1 MPEIP
6 IIKLSNELEDAGWM
20 GAAAHVLLGIFYFAE
35 DKPGT
40 TSSTDTGLAWTK
52 KLGEDITAQ
61 EFDLGIGKL
70 KVENGLFSA
79 TLGVQLKDDVPY
91 HIDLLVSLAGESGV
105 APAVVF
111 ELNREVA
118 FNAPPIKEINPLIP
132 ESERSVIG
140 YKSTNHESVKIP
152 IPMVSFEMSFRIDK
166 DNPDA
171 PITSTFQIYN
181 SLDGL
186 ANTLSGIIEYDM
198 NKVMVFPKLANTGLY
213 IDKLFLDLST
223 TATTSFSGL
232 FPEVYN
238 PTWQGIGAKEM
249 TLLFPID
256 EAKEEFISA
265 GVQGFIYGFDGLL
278 SASFN
283 FQYNNTGADAKLK
296 TVSAEIEIRNNE
308 FIRSEVEVG
317 IDMDKILD
325 QVASEGNAAD
335 VSTGTAA
342 EQDLANTTRTRVAAQ
357 SPVSINGELR
367 FQVSFVWLQ
376 WNNSEVIGFDFI
388 MKGYLA
394 NGNPSGLKFSGVAAK
409 AIFWGAGSGLGGG
422 LLGYGIAAEK
432 GGTAFGG
439 AALLMLILA
448 DIIATEKA
456 NANILPVLE
465 ALTISKIGFR
475 FAQVNHADNT
485 FDKYYQAIVG
495 FRTEFKI
502 DCKLLTAVTEI
513 ADLLLSDLGAMG
525 DIFGESVNDVKLKG
539 KLDIQF
545 DDFTFPFDMPA
556 EVKLLFKQQDFNITA
571 KKLPELVFDQSA
583 SSDSNIPKPVV
594 GVELVTKEIAG
605 TTTDEKEYGISI
617 SLKGLASSA
626 FNLDTP
632 AAGIILFVFPEFRF
646 EFAAQTA
653 VLPKFTLL
661 VPPVLLAEG
670 VIDLGK
676 PIPAFGGTQNRVS
689 LEVGVISS
697 NPTSESDLQKI
708 SKYKYR
714 FGGEVVWGE
723 AIQKPAGTTLERPYD
738 FLFVEVHYDGDT
750 PLFVIGPVGVFGLG
764 LLFGRNIRPGVEGG
778 QGNAMG
784 IANWILGQQAGGTS
798 EADIFKNVKDWPAV
812 PSGSTWHPE
821 IYFNSVSQTFE
832 DQLTIGVTVTVGS
845 PTDNGETFKGQV
857 IVLVGFPEFWF
868 AIAGIITFKKIN
880 TKVTVVVVYDSNTF
894 AIKFVLEFTM
904 NDDGTIVVGK
914 IPFEFGAVKQP
925 FRLWYYIGHYDDAKG
940 GPVSLQFLSGLF
952 AVKAYFVID
961 SEDLANFGLM
971 PIGDYGRPTLSG
983 PAIGFGVMIQL
994 GPKKYGP
1001 SAINITLFAAL
1012 GLNVGFQMN
1021 PFLFFGEL
1029 YAGGYIQ
1036 LKVLFLKFKIELLAI
1051 LAAIAHDNGHQF
1063 QGYLIIKLDMPWPI
1077 PDFKLEFEFVIQSGN
1092 FLNIPAPLFES
1103 TGSGMR
1109 RLTPM
1114 SSPLLDNGSSELPID
1129 GVISIAFDKPIY
1141 EILNEDGVIDKT
1153 QLLLN
1158 DEDPDN
1164 DKFSEEMET
1173 EYLSVKYIIRFTH
1186 VLDNFKVRKRPRG
1199 SYGAF
1204 TNVQELAATWNLP
1217 AIYDTGE
1224 PTDDEKKHT
1233 TIFLNSLF
1241 PPHLQFQAE
1250 ELGQYLDWSETRS
1263 HIKPCEVPETV
1274 CINREP
1280 RPSLTTDILPQMDF
1294 ATGMGSVVLR
1304 EEQMIAPNQFNFS
1317 NKGNLEW
1324 TPIPDPNIKLPFIT
1338 LFDVPFPTSAI
1349 FHLRLHTTRE
1359 VSLRQL
1365 FNRIFV
1371 MTLTFEVKLRGETDA
1386 IFITYWMA
1394 RNNLQSSDCPIL
1406 LGETS
1411 NTNDE
1416 LIESSLSFNCI
1427 DDHIFDFEIILKS
1440 LDGVRSIDY
1449 IKLRGFE
1456 CIEPING
1463 NKNLSD
1469 WEEYASTKPN
1479 YWEIIANTHLILRDF
1494 CMIDEQADSRQW
1506 GRTEIAGTNAAP
1518 SDAAI
1523 DTFTDNLL
1531 LDPNHEFI
1539 VDYVI
1544 RSFASVYHVKVQG
1557 GTELVNT
1564 VEFTASTN
1572 PSDSPDTTMNPLTFV
1587 TGNEP
1592 TQNVRDYLGFTY
1604 PSENMQAPYTDGLA
1618 PLITFKNQ
1626 GLILKIY
1633 NKYYNSSNV
1642 LQPLVV
1648 DFEGNEIGPV
1658 LDQTITINSGG
1669 SDGALGDLLG
1679 TCLPQAQD
1687 FVKLKINVWDISLNT
1702 DTRYSLQLADKH
1714 DAANVEIPFTMSFIT
1729 SKFTNLLAHTVY
1741 VESLF
1746 DNEIE
1751 QIPIIDAA
1759 FETTLSNTL
1768 AAVAAGTLVGFDDLV
1783 DKLYLDL
1790 AGIDDGRIGEDGN
1803 VDTIAYLI
1811 RQNALEV
1818 NQVIGVIIELNE
1830 PLIGKEGIIVNNK
1843 PAFNQHATQG
1853 IIVTNNMSIIMD
1865 TSGSR
1870 LIIFNSNDL
1879 NTYNPMIDNM
1889 GINITFRPVDSLR
1902 KAITD
1907 FVALNFINEDAAE
1920 QSTRVTAQLNKALA
1934 ISQVAT
1940 AMTEKSSILNLKIT
1954 LL

>member
-1 MPEIP
+1 MPKLP

-20 GAAAHVLLGIFYFAE
+20 GAAAHVLLGIFYLAE

-40 TSSTDTGLAWTK
+40 TSSTDTGLVWTK
-52 KLGEDITAQ
+52 KLGEDVTTQ

-70 KVENGLFSA
+70 KVDNGLFSA
-79 TLGVQLKDDVPY
+79 TLGVQLKDDVPS
-91 HIDLLVSLAGESGV
+91 HIDLLVSLVGESGV

-111 ELNREVA
+111 ELNREIA
-118 FNAPPIKEINPLIP
+118 FNAPPIKENNLSIP
-132 ESERSVIG
+132 ESERAVIG
-140 YKSTNHESVKIP
+140 YQNTGHESVKIP
-152 IPMVSFEMSFRIDK
+152 IPMVSFEMSFRIDTE
-166 DNPDA
+166 NADA

-181 SLDGL
+181 SLEGL
-186 ANTLSGIIEYDM
+186 ANTLSGIIEFDM

-238 PTWQGIGAKEM
+238 PSWQGIGAKEM

-256 EAKEEFISA
+256 EAKQEFISA
-265 GVQGFIYGFDGLL
+265 GVQGFIYGFDDLL

-283 FQYNNTGADAKLK
+283 FQYNNTDTDAKLK
-296 TVSAEIEIRNNE
+296 TIAAEIEIRNNE

-317 IDMDKILD
+317 IDMDKILG
-325 QVASEGNAAD
+325 QVASDGDAAD
-335 VSTGTAA
+335 VSGGTAA

-357 SPVSINGELR
+357 PPVSINGELR

-394 NGNPSGLKFSGVAAK
+394 NGNPSGVKFSGDAAK
-409 AIFWGAGSGLGGG
+409 AIFWGAGAGLGGG
-422 LLGYGIAAEK
+422 LLAYGIAEDK
-432 GGTAFGG
+432 GDVAFGG
-439 AALLMLILA
+439 AALLLLILA
-448 DIIATEKA
+448 DIVVTEKSDKTL
-456 NANILPVLE
+456 LPVLE

-475 FAQVNHADNT
+475 FAQVNHADNS
-485 FDKYYQAIVG
+485 FDRYYQGLVG
-495 FRTEFKI
+495 FRTEFKV
-502 DCKLLTAVTEI
+502 DCLLLTALTEL
-513 ADLLLSDLGAMG
+513 ADLLLSDLGVMG
-525 DIFGESVNDVKLKG
+525 DVFGESVNDVKLKG

-556 EVKLLFKQQDFNITA
+556 DVKLLFEQKDFNITA
-571 KKLPELVFDQSA
+571 KKLPEIVFDQS
-583 SSDSNIPKPVV
+583 SSSESNIPKPVV
-594 GVELVTKEIAG
+594 GVELVTRPLSG
-605 TTTDEKEYGISI
+605 TITDEKEYGISI
-617 SLKGLASSA
+617 SIKGLASSA
-626 FNLDTP
+626 FKLETP
-632 AAGIILFVFPEFRF
+632 AAGIILFILPEFKL
-646 EFAAQTA
+646 ELVAQTA

-670 VIDLGK
+670 IIDLGK

-723 AIQKPAGTTLERPYD
+723 AVQKPVGTTLERSYD

-750 PLFVIGPVGVFGLG
+750 SLFPIGPVGVFGFG

-784 IANWILGQQAGGTS
+784 IANWILGQQSGGTS

-821 IYFNSVSQTFE
+821 IYFDSISETFK
-832 DQLTIGVTVTVGS
+832 DQFTIGVAVTVGS
-845 PTDNGETFKGQV
+845 IPDGENFKGQV

-894 AIKFVLEFTM
+894 AIKFVIEFTM
-904 NDDGTIVVGK
+904 NDDGSIVVGK
-914 IPFEFGAVKQP
+914 IPFEFGAVDQP

-961 SEDLANFGLM
+961 SEDLSDFGLM
-971 PIGDYGRPTLSG
+971 PIGDYGRPTLTG

-1001 SAINITLFAAL
+1001 SAINIKLFAAL
-1012 GLNVGFQMN
+1012 GLNVGFQIN

-1063 QGYLIIKLDMPWPI
+1063 QGYLMIKLNMPWPI

-1114 SSPLLDNGSSELPID
+1114 SSPLLESGTSELPID

-1141 EILNEDGVIDKT
+1141 EILNTDGAIDKT

-1158 DEDPDN
+1158 DENPEN

-1186 VLDNFKVRKRPRG
+1186 VFDNFTVIKRPRG
-1199 SYGAF
+1199 SSSAF
-1204 TNVQELAATWNLP
+1204 TAVEELAATWNLP
-1217 AIYDTGE
+1217 SIYESGE
-1224 PTDDEKKHT
+1224 PIDDEKTNT

-1241 PPHLQFQAE
+1241 PPHLAFQAE
-1250 ELGQYLDWSETRS
+1250 ELGQYLDWAETRS
-1263 HIKPCEVPETV
+1263 HVKPCEIPELV
-1274 CINREP
+1274 CINNEP
-1280 RPSLTTDILPQMDF
+1280 RPLLTTDILPQLVF
-1294 ATGMGSVVLR
+1294 ETEMGAVVLR
-1304 EEQMIAPNQFNFS
+1304 EEQMISPNHFSFS

-1324 TPIPDPNIKLPFIT
+1324 TPIPNPKVKLPFIT
-1338 LFDVPFPTSAI
+1338 FFDVPFPTSTI
-1349 FHLRLHTTRE
+1349 FHLRLQVTEHAT
-1359 VSLRQL
+1359 LKDL
-1365 FNRIFV
+1365 FNRFFGMI
-1371 MTLTFEVKLRGETDA
+1371 LTFEVKLRGITDA
-1386 IFITYWMA
+1386 IFITYWIVGL
-1394 RNNLQSSDCPIL
+1394 NNESEGCPIIMVE
-1406 LGETS
+1406 GS
-1411 NTNDE
+1411 NTNDDF
-1416 LIESSLSFNCI
+1416 IEPNLSFYCV
-1427 DDHIFDFEIILKS
+1427 DSQIFDFDIELKS
-1440 LDGVRSIDY
+1440 LDAVHSIDY

-1456 CIEPING
+1456 CIEAFTENQ
-1463 NKNLSD
+1463 NLSSWD
-1469 WEEYASTKPN
+1469 EYSSVKPN
-1479 YWEIIANTHLILRDF
+1479 YWEMIRNTHLILKDF
-1494 CMIDEQADSRQW
+1494 CMTNENAASRQW
-1506 GRTEIAGTNAAP
+1506 GQTKIAGTSAAP

-1531 LDPNHEFI
+1531 LDPNHEFKI
-1539 VDYVI
+1539 DYVI
-1544 RSFASVYHVKVQG
+1544 RSFASVYHVKKQG

-1572 PSDSPDTTMNPLTFV
+1572 PSDNPDTPLNPIRFV
-1587 TGNEP
+1587 TGSRP
-1592 TQNVRDYLGFTY
+1592 TQNVRDYLGFTF
-1604 PSENMQAPYTDGLA
+1604 PSENMQAPYTDALA
-1618 PLITFKNQ
+1618 PLITFKNH

-1633 NKYYNSSNV
+1633 DKYYGSTNV

-1648 DFEGNEIGPV
+1648 DFDGNEIGPV
-1658 LDQTITINSGG
+1658 LDQSLTINSGG
-1669 SDGALGDLLG
+1669 SDTALENLLQ

-1687 FVKLKINVWDISLNT
+1687 FVKLRINVWDISLLT

-1714 DAANVEIPFTMSFIT
+1714 DLSNVEIPFTMSFKT
-1729 SKFTNLLAHTVY
+1729 SKFTNLHTHTSY

-1746 DNEIE
+1746 DNDIE
-1751 QIPIIDAA
+1751 QVPIIDTT

-1783 DKLYLDL
+1783 DRLYLDL
-1790 AGIDDGRIGEDGN
+1790 AGIDDGRIGENEN
-1803 VDTIAYLI
+1803 VDTVAYLI
-1811 RQNALEV
+1811 QQDAIGI
-1818 NQVIGVIIELNE
+1818 NQVMGVIIELDE
-1830 PLIGKEGIIVNNK
+1830 PLIGKEGVIVSHK
-1843 PAFNQHATQG
+1843 PAFNQHAAQG
-1853 IIVTNNMSIIMD
+1853 IIVTNNMSIIRD

-1870 LIIFNSNDL
+1870 LLIFNSDDL
-1879 NTYNPMIDNM
+1879 TNFNSMIDNM
-1889 GINITFRPVDSLR
+1889 GINITFEPVTSLR

-1907 FVALNFINEDAAE
+1907 FVALTFINEDAAT
-1920 QSTRVTAQLNKALA
+1920 QNSKVTDQLNEALT

-1940 AMTEKSSILNLKIT
+1940 AMTDKSSILNLKIT
-1954 LL
+1954 L

>member
-1 MPEIP
+1 MPELP
-6 IIKLSNELEDAGWM
+6 IIKLSNDLEDAGWM

-35 DKPGT
+35 DNPGT
-40 TSSTDTGLAWTK
+40 TSSTDTGLVWTK

-79 TLGVQLKDDVPY
+79 TLGVQLKNDVPS

-118 FNAPPIKEINPLIP
+118 FNAPAIKENNPGIP
-132 ESERSVIG
+132 PSERAVIG
-140 YKSTNHESVKIP
+140 YQNTGHESIKIP
-152 IPMVSFEMSFRIDK
+152 IPMVSFEMSFRIDT
-166 DNPDA
+166 DNEDA

-181 SLDGL
+181 SLVGL

-198 NKVMVFPKLANTGLY
+198 EKVMVFPKLANTGLY

-238 PTWQGIGAKEM
+238 PAWQGIGAKEM

-256 EAKEEFISA
+256 TATQEFISA
-265 GVQGFIYGFDGLL
+265 GVQGFIYGFDDLL

-283 FQYNNTGADAKLK
+283 FQYNNTDTTAKLK
-296 TVSAEIEIRNNE
+296 TIAASIEIRNNE

-317 IDMDKILD
+317 IDMDKILG
-325 QVASEGNAAD
+325 QVATDGNAAD
-335 VSTGTAA
+335 VSAGTAA

-376 WNNSEVIGFDFI
+376 WNSSEVIGFDFI
-388 MKGYLA
+388 LKGYLA
-394 NGNPSGLKFSGVAAK
+394 NGNPAGVKFSGAAAK
-409 AIFWGAGSGLGGG
+409 AIFWGAGAGLGAG
-422 LLGYGIAAEK
+422 LLASGIAENK
-432 GGTAFGG
+432 GETAFGG
-439 AALLMLILA
+439 AALLMLVLA
-448 DIIATEKA
+448 DIIATEKGDV
-456 NANILPVLE
+456 NKLPVLE

-475 FAQVNHADNT
+475 FAQVNHLDNS
-485 FDKYYQAIVG
+485 FDRYYQGIVG

-502 DCKLLTAVTEI
+502 DCALLTALTEI
-513 ADLLLSDLGAMG
+513 ADLLLSDLGILG

-545 DDFTFPFDMPA
+545 DDFTFPFDMPDK
-556 EVKLLFKQQDFNITA
+556 VKLLFKQKDFNITA
-571 KKLPELVFDQSA
+571 KKLPEIVFDQSA
-583 SSDSNIPKPVV
+583 SSESNIPKPVV
-594 GVELVTKEIAG
+594 GVELVTRPIAG
-605 TTTDEKEYGISI
+605 TTTDEKQYGISV

-626 FNLDTP
+626 FKLDTP
-632 AAGIILFVFPEFRF
+632 AAGFILFVFPKFDL

-723 AIQKPAGTTLERPYD
+723 AIQKPEGTTLERSYD

-750 PLFVIGPVGVFGLG
+750 PIFVIGPVGVFALG

-778 QGNAMG
+778 QGDAIG
-784 IANWILGQQAGGTS
+784 IANWILGQQSAGTS
-798 EADIFKNVKDWPAV
+798 EAEIFKNVKDWPAV

-821 IYFNSVSQTFE
+821 IYFDIVSETFE
-832 DQLTIGVTVTVGS
+832 DQFTIGVTVTVGS

-868 AIAGIITFKKIN
+868 AIAGIVTFKKIN

-894 AIKFVLEFTM
+894 AIKFVLEFRM
-904 NDDGTIVVGK
+904 NDDGSIVVGK
-914 IPFEFGAVKQP
+914 IPFEFGAVDQP

-952 AVKAYFVID
+952 AVKAFFVID
-961 SEDLANFGLM
+961 SEDLLGFGLM
-971 PIGDYGRPTLSG
+971 PIGDYGRPNLSG

-994 GPKKYGP
+994 GPKSYGP
-1001 SAINITLFAAL
+1001 SAINIKLFAAL
-1012 GLNVGFQMN
+1012 GLNVGFQIN

-1029 YAGGYIQ
+1029 YAGGYVQ

-1051 LAAIAHDNGHQF
+1051 LAAVAHDNGYQF
-1063 QGYLIIKLDMPWPI
+1063 QGYLMIKLNMPWPI
-1077 PDFKLEFEFVIQSGN
+1077 PDFKVEFEFVIQSGN

-1103 TGSGMR
+1103 AGSGMR

-1114 SSPLLDNGSSELPID
+1114 STPLLDSGSSELPID

-1141 EILNEDGVIDKT
+1141 EILNTDAVIDKT

-1158 DEDPDN
+1158 DENPEN

-1186 VLDNFKVRKRPRG
+1186 VLDNFLVRKRPRG
-1199 SYGAF
+1199 SSESF
-1204 TNVQELAATWNLP
+1204 TTVQELAASWNLP
-1217 AIYDTGE
+1217 SIYDSGE
-1224 PTDDEKKHT
+1224 PIDDDKTHT

-1250 ELGQYLDWSETRS
+1250 ELGQYLDWAETRS
-1263 HIKPCEVPETV
+1263 HLKPCEVPDIV
-1274 CINREP
+1274 CINKEP
-1280 RPSLTTDILPQMDF
+1280 RPSLTTDILSQLVF
-1294 ATGMGSVVLR
+1294 ATEMGSVVLR
-1304 EEQMIAPNQFNFS
+1304 EEQVIALSYFNFS
-1317 NKGNLEW
+1317 NKGKLEW
-1324 TPIPDPNIKLPFIT
+1324 TPIPDTKIELPFVT

-1349 FHLRLHTTRE
+1349 FHLRLQATEHHNLRE
-1359 VSLRQL
+1359 L
-1365 FNRIFV
+1365 FNRFFA

-1386 IFITYWMA
+1386 IFISYWIT
-1394 RNNLQSSDCPIL
+1394 RVGNDSLDCPIIMA
-1406 LGETS
+1406 EVS
-1411 NTNDE
+1411 NTNED
-1416 LIESSLSFNCI
+1416 LIEANLSFDCV
-1427 DDHIFDFEIILKS
+1427 DTQTFDFEIIIKS
-1440 LDGVRSIDY
+1440 LDDVRSIDY
-1449 IKLRGFE
+1449 IKLKGFE
-1456 CIEPING
+1456 CLEPFTG
-1463 NKNLSD
+1463 NQNLSA

-1479 YWEIIANTHLILRDF
+1479 YWEMIGNTHLILRDF
-1494 CMIDEQADSRQW
+1494 CMIDEQAVSRQW
-1506 GRTEIAGTNAAP
+1506 GQTEIAGTNANP

-1523 DTFTDNLL
+1523 ATFSDNLL
-1531 LDPNHEFI
+1531 LDPNHEFV

-1564 VEFTASTN
+1564 VEFTASSN
-1572 PSDSPDTTMNPLTFV
+1572 LSDSPDTTLNPIRFV
-1587 TGNEP
+1587 TGSRP

-1604 PSENMQAPYTDGLA
+1604 PSENMQVPYTDALA

-1633 NKYYNSSNV
+1633 DKYYSSTNV
-1642 LQPLVV
+1642 LQALVV
-1648 DFEGNEIGPV
+1648 DFDGNEIGPV
-1658 LDQTITINSGG
+1658 LDQSFTINSGG
-1669 SDGALGDLLG
+1669 SDTALEDLLQ

-1687 FVKLKINVWDISLNT
+1687 FVKLKVNVWDISLST

-1714 DAANVEIPFTMSFIT
+1714 DVSNVEIPFTMSFKT
-1729 SKFTNLLAHTVY
+1729 SKFTNLSTHTIY

-1751 QIPIIDAA
+1751 QVPIIDAA
-1759 FETTLSNTL
+1759 FETTLSNTF
-1768 AAVAAGTLVGFDDLV
+1768 AAVTAGTLVGFDDLV
-1783 DKLYLDL
+1783 DRLYLDL

-1811 RQNALEV
+1811 QQDAMGI
-1818 NQVIGVIIELNE
+1818 NQVMGVIIELDE
-1830 PLIGKEGIIVNNK
+1830 PIIGKEGVIVSNN
-1843 PAFNQHATQG
+1843 PAFNQHAAQG
-1853 IIVTNNMSIIMD
+1853 IIVTDNMSIIRD

-1879 NTYNPMIDNM
+1879 TTYNPMIDNM
-1889 GINITFRPVDSLR
+1889 GINIKFEPETSLR

-1907 FVALNFINEDAAE
+1907 FVALNFINEDAAA
-1920 QSTRVTAQLNKALA
+1920 QSSTVTVQLDKALA
-1934 ISQVAT
+1934 ISQVGA
-1940 AMTEKSSILNLKIT
+1940 AMNAKSSILNLKIT
-1954 LL
+1954 L